1 MEGSYIVAIAAH
13 GCSLFCIFFDREK
26 HILSSF
32 PPGEVDKLIFADRD
46 TWLVI
51 ILSISLFSLLIETFF
66 ILKLILPIQFNFF
79 SLISHTFA
87 CLISLKF
94 VVDGHPF
101 NHFWISFGIFNC
113 PQLIFL
119 VYIFVK
125 KYFLKIKWKLC

>member
-1 MEGSYIVAIAAH
+1 LLLNKKNFFQIKKIFS
-13 GCSLFCIFFDREK
+13 SLKFQEK

-87 CLISLKF
+87 CLILLKF
-94 VVDGHPF
+94 VVDEHPF

-119 VYIFVK
+119 VYFFVK
-125 KYFLKIKWKLC
+125 KYFLLNYFYLI